1 MLFLNLKKAER
12 GKEDIISIK
21 IGKDQVNE
29 VKSAKLLGITLTNN
43 QTWNE
48 QICGTGGVISCLNQ
62 RFYLL
67 KRLKN
72 KINQKNLLTVTD
84 SIFISKIRYGIQLY
98 GKIRWSENDELNG
111 LLEEI
116 QKVQNKLARWL
127 NGVSLKDRKRTS
139 T

>member
-1 MLFLNLKKAER
+1 MEPSLWSRFGSSFDYKSHCISSLHWLVLVFFYALFVHWSILP
-12 GKEDIISIK
+12 IK
-21 IGKDQVNE
+21 I
-29 VKSAKLLGITLTNN
+29 
-43 QTWNE
+43 
-48 QICGTGGVISCLNQ
+48 ISCLNQ